1 MEEEIQQILSKKWKP
16 LLENCKNIED
26 GNYPGIYLLAFT
38 DRNLEGEIVKPS
50 DIFYVGMSNAR
61 KGLTSRVQQFI
72 NGIEKNGS
80 HSAGMRFF
88 KENSKG
94 IAFSQCNHLE
104 KFYIVSSTFKCD
116 VNKLTRTPN
125 DLRIM
130 GDICRLEYYLLA
142 HIKEV
147 TNAEPN
153 LNKK

>member
-1 MEEEIQQILSKKWKP
+1 MKEAIQEILNKSWKP
-16 LLENCKNIED
+16 LLENYQNIEN

-38 DRNLEGEIVKPS
+38 DKNLDNQKVEPG

-61 KGLTSRVQQFI
+61 KGVKSRVKQFL

-80 HSAGMRFF
+80 HSAGMRFY

-94 IAFSQCNHLE
+94 IAYSNCNHLE

-116 VNKLTRTPN
+116 VDKRTRTPN
-125 DLRIM
+125 DLKIM
-130 GDICRLEYYLLA
+130 GDICKLEYYLLA
-142 HIKEV
+142 YIKEL
-147 TNAEPN
+147 TNAEPK

>member
-1 MEEEIQQILSKKWKP
+1 MEEEIQQILNKKWKP
-16 LLENCKNIED
+16 LLENAKKIED
-26 GNYPGIYLLAFT
+26 GNYPGIYLLAFS
-38 DRNLEGEIVKPS
+38 DRNLEGEIVTPS
-50 DIFYVGMSNAR
+50 DIFYVGMSNAK
-61 KGLTSRVQQFI
+61 KGLTSRIQQFI

-80 HSAGMRFF
+80 HSAGMRFY
-88 KENSKG
+88 KENSNG
-94 IAFSQCNHLE
+94 IAFSECNHLE

-142 HIKEV
+142 HIKVV
-147 TNAEPN
+147 TNGEPN

>member
-1 MEEEIQQILSKKWKP
+1 MKEEIQQILNKKWKP
-16 LLENCKNIED
+16 LLENSKNIED

-38 DRNLEGEIVKPS
+38 DKNLEGETVKPS

-61 KGLTSRVQQFI
+61 KGLTSRVQQFL

-80 HSAGMRFF
+80 HSAGMRFY

-94 IAFSQCNHLE
+94 IAFSECNHLG
-104 KFYIVSSTFKCD
+104 KFYIVSSTFKCN

-125 DLRIM
+125 DLKIM
-130 GDICRLEYYLLA
+130 GDVCRLEYYLLA
-142 HIKEV
+142 HIKEI
-147 TNAEPN
+147 TNSEPT

>member
-1 MEEEIQQILSKKWKP
+1 MEEKIQQILNKKWKP
-16 LLENCKNIED
+16 LLENSKNIED

-38 DRNLEGEIVKPS
+38 DKNLDGETVKPN

-80 HSAGMRFF
+80 HSAGMRFY

-94 IAFSQCNHLE
+94 IAYSKCNHLE
-104 KFYIVSSTFKCD
+104 KFYIVSLAFRCD

-125 DLRIM
+125 DLKIM
-130 GDICRLEYYLLA
+130 GDVCRLEYYLLA
-142 HIKEV
+142 HIKEI
-147 TNAEPN
+147 TNEEPN

>member
-1 MEEEIQQILSKKWKP
+1 MEEKIQQILGKKWKP

-26 GNYPGIYLLAFT
+26 GNYPGIYLLAFS
-38 DRNLEGEIVKPS
+38 DRNLEGEVVKPS

-80 HSAGMRFF
+80 HSAGMRFY

-94 IAFSQCNHLE
+94 IAFSECNHLE
-104 KFYIVSSTFKCD
+104 KFYIISSTFKCD
-116 VNKLTRTPN
+116 VNKLSRTPN

-142 HIKEV
+142 YIKEV
-147 TNAEPN
+147 TNTEPN

>member
-1 MEEEIQQILSKKWKP
+1 MEEKIQEILNKKWKP
-16 LLENCKNIED
+16 LLENYKDIED

-38 DRNLEGEIVKPS
+38 DKNLEGEIVKPS
-50 DIFYVGMSNAR
+50 EIFYIGMSNAR
-61 KGLTSRVQQFI
+61 KGLTSRVKQFL

-80 HSAGMRFF
+80 HSAGMRFY

-94 IAFSQCNHLE
+94 IAFSECSHLK
-104 KFYIVSSTFKCD
+104 KFYIVSSTFKCN

-130 GDICRLEYYLLA
+130 GDICKLEYHLLA

-147 TNAEPN
+147 TNAEPK